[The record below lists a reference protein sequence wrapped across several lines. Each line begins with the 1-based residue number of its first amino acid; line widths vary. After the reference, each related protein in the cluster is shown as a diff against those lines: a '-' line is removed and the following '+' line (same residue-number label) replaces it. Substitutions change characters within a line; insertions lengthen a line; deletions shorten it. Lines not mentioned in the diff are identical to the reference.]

1 MIEADLDRRL
11 SRKGRAMLR
20 WLLCGVAIV
29 GMAVQARAA
38 DLEDSFLRGSSTV
51 VTAPGGTRWDGVYIG
66 AHVGMSVPGIDFTN
80 NTPYLAAVL
89 DGTPVTSRT
98 STPLGNA
105 DSTSTHFG
113 GFMGYNTQWDGAVI
127 GIEGTYNWV
136 DKALTA
142 TNGITGGF
150 APAASSLVYS
160 AAGSVTARMI
170 DYGTLRVRGGWATNS
185 FFMPYATFG
194 LAVGRMDINRNV
206 LVTPAATGATP
217 PGTVVPLPFAV
228 SENLNGLFGYGY
240 AAGVGVDFCLMA
252 NLFMRAEYEY
262 VQFPDFHGLN
272 AHMHNVRVGA
282 ALKF

>member
-1 MIEADLDRRL
+1 MSSAFYGQDSYSVKRLNVIAGIRWERVEGYLPAQVTPASRYFPDGLVFQGVNIGGVVQNYTVRKSFDAVHEDPLWYNWAPRVAATYDLF
-11 SRKGRAMLR
+11 SNGKT
-20 WLLCGVAIV
+20 AIKASY
-29 GMAVQARAA
+29 GKYLDQ
-38 DLEDSFLRGSSTV
+38 
-51 VTAPGGTRWDGVYIG
+51 I
-66 AHVGMSVPGIDFTN
+66 
-80 NTPYLAAVL
+80 NT
-89 DGTPVTSRT
+89 GTP
-98 STPLGNA
+98 PNA
-105 DSTSTHFG
+105 
-113 GFMGYNTQWDGAVI
+113 NGAI
-127 GIEGTYNWV
+127 SQTYNWV

-142 TNGITGGF
+142 TNGISGSF

-217 PGTVVPLPFAV
+217 PGTVVTPPFAV
-228 SENLNGLFGYGY
+228 SENLLNQFGYGY
-240 AAGVGVDFCLMA
+240 AAGLGVDFCLMA

-262 VQFPDFHGLN
+262 VQFPDFHGLD